1 MSDNEKDS
9 MMDCLF
15 SGQDMVLR
23 NIKFC
28 RGSDDL
34 IAPEELRAQSHS
46 ALLQKR
52 TRAAAC
58 SSEAPRSKQ
67 PTVDLE
73 ELFS

>member
-9 MMDCLF
+9 MLDCLF

-28 RGSDDL
+28 RGTDDL
-34 IAPEELRAQSHS
+34 IAPEDLRAQSHS

-52 TRAAAC
+52 TGSASRSA
-58 SSEAPRSKQ
+58 EAPRSKQ
-67 PTVDLE
+67 PVVDLE
-73 ELFS
+73 QLFS